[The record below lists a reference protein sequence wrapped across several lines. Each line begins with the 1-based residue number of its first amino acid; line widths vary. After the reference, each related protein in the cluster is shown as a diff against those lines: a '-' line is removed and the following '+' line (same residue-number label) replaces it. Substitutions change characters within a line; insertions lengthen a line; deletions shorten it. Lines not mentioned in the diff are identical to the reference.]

1 MSALAPRDAYR
12 IWAPFYSDETAI
24 SFLEDKLVA
33 AMTPPLD
40 GLSLLDAGC
49 GTGRRM
55 RACGAAV
62 RIGIDASREMLDAAD
77 PADGIQLIVGDVRAL
92 PLPDCSFDIVW
103 CRLVL
108 GHVEQLAHAYAE
120 LARVAATGAT
130 IIVSDFHPAAHD
142 AGHRRSFR
150 SAGKVVQIEH
160 HVHRL
165 DDHLAAASAAG
176 LSLDEVREAEI
187 GNDVRPFYERAGRPG
202 DHAAHLGLPVVL
214 AISLRREA

>member
-12 IWAPFYSDETAI
+12 VWAPFYSDETAI

-33 AMTPPLD
+33 AMTPPLE
-40 GLSLLDAGC
+40 GVRLLDAGC

-62 RIGIDASREMLDAAD
+62 RIGVDASREMLDAAD
-77 PADGIQLIVGDVRAL
+77 PADGIQLIVGDVRSL
-92 PLPDCSFDIVW
+92 PLPGASFDVVW

-108 GHVEQLAHAYAE
+108 GHLEEITQAYAE
-120 LARVAATGAT
+120 LARVAATGAR
-130 IIVSDFHPAAHD
+130 IIVSDFHPVAHD

-150 SAGKVVQIEH
+150 SAGAVVEIEH

-165 DDHLAAASAAG
+165 EDHLAAASAAG

-214 AISLRREA
+214 AISFRREA